1 MAMVMEGNGNGR
13 GQLPVN
19 IEVSLRDRIFA
30 VLVASKSSR
39 QENLKALSQCAS
51 HIRNKTLLEKTAR
64 ACKLKLSGF
73 QFGEVLE
80 IYYDI
85 KRGSEEMGYIS
96 RGWEDHGFRIGDL
109 LAIPKSKAARIKACI
124 GQIRKFC
131 AVNGIGMTVAKKK
144 ESIRICMDGVIYS
157 EGFNKKTFVST
168 FDTLHECVEKAREL
182 IG

>member
-1 MAMVMEGNGNGR
+1 MEMESNGNGR
-13 GQLPVN
+13 GQLRVN
-19 IEVSLRDRIFA
+19 IELSLRDRIFT
-30 VLVASKSSR
+30 VLAASQTSR

-51 HIRNKTLLEKTAR
+51 HIRDKMLLEKAAR
-64 ACKLKLSGF
+64 GCKLKLSGF

-85 KRGSEEMGYIS
+85 QRGSEEMGYVS
-96 RGWEDHGFRIGDL
+96 RGWEDPGFRIGDL

-131 AVNGIGMTVAKKK
+131 AVNGIGMTVAKTK
-144 ESIRICMDGVIYS
+144 ESIDISMDGVIYG

-168 FDTLHECVEKAREL
+168 LDTLRECVEKAKEL